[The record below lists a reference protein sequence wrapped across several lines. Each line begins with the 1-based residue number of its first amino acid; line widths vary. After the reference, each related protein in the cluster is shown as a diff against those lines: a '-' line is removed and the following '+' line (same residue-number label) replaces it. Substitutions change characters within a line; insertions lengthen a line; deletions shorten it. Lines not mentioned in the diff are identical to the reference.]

1 MIMMFLMI
9 PIMMILKIPMI
20 IMAMT
25 KMQQQLLA
33 REPEHKLQL
42 LPRLGLVDNDDHD
55 DHDNIDDFYDDDDDN
70 YNQGTRSQ
78 ALTVSSLLLLRLRYL
93 F

>member
-33 REPEHKLQL
+33 REPKHKLQL
-42 LPRLGLVDNDDHD
+42 LSRLGLVDNDDHE